1 MAGFEFRYRLSGGPP
16 TIQDVVSGTATWKKG
31 DMAILNVS
39 SQAVLGATG
48 SATFLGVVEADYS
61 GLTAGTSKVQVI
73 VDPDAV
79 YAVTD
84 ANARNI
90 GATLDISGAS
100 GAQGVT
106 TSSNKEFIVVATK
119 AAAADKTF
127 VKFNVGEHIHNKAS

>member
-31 DMAILNVS
+31 DMALLGVANTAILGV
-39 SQAVLGATG
+39 TG

-79 YAVTD
+79 YACTD

-90 GATLDISGAS
+90 GASLDIAGAS
-100 GAQGVT
+100 GAQSLAS
-106 TSSNKEFIVVATK
+106 SSNKEFVVVATK
-119 AAAADKTF
+119 AAAADKTL
-127 VKFNVGEHIHNKAS
+127 VKFNIGKHLHNVAK